1 MVLGMDTKEKRAQ
14 DYVGAL
20 HIFLTWLE
28 HDYSF
33 SILFKVPFGNRV

>member
-1 MVLGMDTKEKRAQ
+1 MVLGMDAKEKRVQ
-14 DYVGAL
+14 DVGTL

-33 SILFKVPFGNRV
+33 SMLFKVPFGNRV